1 MAPSTNIESIK
12 HSTDSQS
19 LHSYSVV
26 IVRNSSH
33 FLIERTHFYSPGER
47 TDVGATSASPNPSRM
62 LMSFDET
69 EPSLEDDTSLTS
81 VANST
86 SPSSFTALKL
96 QRKQRLES
104 LIEKRKNNFL
114 YLMEIHLGG
123 SYWLNSVLI
132 DKKELHSY
140 ILEKPSTRAV
150 MYYYFGI
157 SISKI
162 LELNSGPITIKAMI
176 QLLEEWEY
184 YFASTTMQSMKYM
197 MARTSNYIYPNF
209 MPNDTSTTAGAAQS
223 GNGSNNPNSV
233 ESDHQIKSGIYKF
246 NNDVVYEYLLTPHIP
261 FELNYIEVL
270 YSLCQM
276 LYDLYDKFWHEDSF
290 RYAAI
295 SLFLLIFAVVS
306 SPIMTRS

>member
-1 MAPSTNIESIK
+1 MLDDRDAEISEDGLGLAPGPGTLSGTN
-12 HSTDSQS
+12 
-19 LHSYSVV
+19 L
-26 IVRNSSH
+26 
-33 FLIERTHFYSPGER
+33 
-47 TDVGATSASPNPSRM
+47 A
-62 LMSFDET
+62 
-69 EPSLEDDTSLTS
+69 
-81 VANST
+81 

-114 YLMEIHLGG
+114 YLMEIHSGG

-140 ILEKPSTRAV
+140 LVEKPSTRAV

-157 SISKI
+157 SLSKI
-162 LELNSGPITIKAMI
+162 LELSSGPATIKAMI
-176 QLLEEWEY
+176 QLMEEWEY
-184 YFASTTMQSMKYM
+184 FFASTTMQSMKYM

-209 MPNDTSTTAGAAQS
+209 MPTDTTSPAGSQ
-223 GNGSNNPNSV
+223 GNNAGNNPNSNPDG
-233 ESDHQIKSGIYKF
+233 DHQIKSGIYKF

-290 RYAAI
+290 R
-295 SLFLLIFAVVS
+295 
-306 SPIMTRS
+306 